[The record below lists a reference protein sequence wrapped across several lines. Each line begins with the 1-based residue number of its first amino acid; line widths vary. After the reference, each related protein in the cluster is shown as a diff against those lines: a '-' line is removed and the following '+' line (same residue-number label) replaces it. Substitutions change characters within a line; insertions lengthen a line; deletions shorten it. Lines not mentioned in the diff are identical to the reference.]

1 MKSRQKLSAATPLSA
16 TALHM
21 ILQGIQSGINPFAFG
36 HTWNLNQN
44 VHLQKQNMTFQFA
57 HAHASVQDIHAMWA
71 LVVLLVV
78 NQEQARDVS
87 REEH

>member
-1 MKSRQKLSAATPLSA
+1 M
-16 TALHM
+16 
-21 ILQGIQSGINPFAFG
+21 
-36 HTWNLNQN
+36 NQN